1 MIHFFPL
8 SAAAEVYADALAA
21 QPDRLIE
28 AWETS
33 AERTILSKKVEAI
46 HSGQGSI
53 NDVVA
58 KADQEPSALERMGFH
73 QQAPFYV
80 QSWQVCFSRSLIDR
94 FGSYAHVSTIQ
105 LLYRQIKVY
114 LRNPIMST
122 SRFLAGIVTALF
134 FGGAFWMLPRNTSG
148 FLSRENQAFAY
159 MLMVPGYGSAV
170 VAYWVE
176 KRKAYYHE
184 EAAGYYHRLAHLL
197 VMFFVEWIFVS
208 AVMVCLGGLSSS
220 SSCGTDLLWLRF
232 PSGHHWPDHV
242 PDVR

>member
-1 MIHFFPL
+1 M
-8 SAAAEVYADALAA
+8 D
-21 QPDRLIE
+21 
-28 AWETS
+28 
-33 AERTILSKKVEAI
+33 KKIEAI

-58 KADQEPSALERMGFH
+58 KADETVSLSHKMGFY
-73 QQAPFYV
+73 QQAN
-80 QSWQVCFSRSLIDR
+80 
-94 FGSYAHVSTIQ
+94 FGIQ
-105 LLYRQIKVY
+105 LWQLFYRQNLVY

-159 MLMVPGYGSAV
+159 MLMVPGYGEYSIRRRGSLKRSADDFDYALLGSAV

-208 AVMVCLGGLSSS
+208 AVMV
-220 SSCGTDLLWLRF
+220 RF
-232 PSGHHWPDHV
+232 KCIQT
-242 PDVR
+242 R